1 MKIKKQLKNKKKRHS
16 LIVFSQIGLQ
26 MSIIIA
32 SGVFIGYKLDEIF
45 QSEARIFTIIISL
58 LFIFLSIY
66 YVIKQVSKYS
76 ESDRKNLD

>member
-1 MKIKKQLKNKKKRHS
+1 MQNKKKRHS

-32 SGVFIGYKLDEIF
+32 SGVFVGYKLDEIF
-45 QSEARIFTIIISL
+45 QHESRIFTIIFSL
-58 LFIFLSIY
+58 LFILLSIY
-66 YVIKQVSKYS
+66 YVIKQTSKYS

>member
-1 MKIKKQLKNKKKRHS
+1 
-16 LIVFSQIGLQ
+16 

-45 QSEARIFTIIISL
+45 ESESRIFTIIISL
-58 LFIFLSIY
+58 LFILLSIY

-76 ESDRKNLD
+76 ESDRKI

>member
-1 MKIKKQLKNKKKRHS
+1 
-16 LIVFSQIGLQ
+16 

-45 QSEARIFTIIISL
+45 ESESRIFTVIISL
-58 LFIFLSIY
+58 LFILLSIY

-76 ESDRKNLD
+76 ESEKNLD

>member
-1 MKIKKQLKNKKKRHS
+1 MKQKKQLKNKKKRHS

-32 SGVFIGYKLDEIF
+32 SGVFIGYELDEIF
-45 QSEARIFTIIISL
+45 ESESRIFTVIISL
-58 LFIFLSIY
+58 LFILLSIY

-76 ESDRKNLD
+76 ESEKNLD